1 MDVGTRRISPAQGPK
16 LGLFSDAHFGSL
28 WITLANPWH
37 RFGLLVSQCFT
48 NFTRLR
54 ELPVIAIPLSAQKAW
69 SKKSKPATSQS
80 CHRSTSACHSLSQLL
95 ISFCKRPVKK
105 MLRWHTVCHT
115 VSWYVLVTSLV
126 GTSGASMRLIS
137 VIASCFLAVFFPSTI
152 LLWFQDRVAWWA
164 ELDCSWLC
172 RKCKGS

>member
-1 MDVGTRRISPAQGPK
+1 MHTLD
-16 LGLFSDAHFGSL
+16 HFGSL
-28 WITLANPWH
+28 WQILGIALVFWFRSASRTSRGYVNCLSLQFPWALRRPDLKNLNLPH
-37 RFGLLVSQCFT
+37 PIAAIAPPALVT
-48 NFTRLR
+48 
-54 ELPVIAIPLSAQKAW
+54 
-69 SKKSKPATSQS
+69 
-80 CHRSTSACHSLSQLL
+80 ACHSLSQLL

-152 LLWFQDRVAWWA
+152 LLWFQDRVRLVGRIRLLVALPKVQGL
-164 ELDCSWLC
+164 LDFWDKSLA
-172 RKCKGS
+172 